1 MAPEPLDELEAKLDP
16 WGRAVFKMLR
26 EENAQQR
33 RQLEANAQQVAAL
46 TAQLG
51 LVTEQLANQ
60 TELLEDFRRRLFGN
74 RSEKLPTVKEELR
87 RRIDPA
93 ELTVD
98 GTPMPEDPEARAK
111 EKRRKSRKAG
121 EARRKS
127 KRGLRKGLPVILE
140 EKSVTAEQLPEGYTL
155 EDFRKLGD
163 GKIVGLVEHV
173 REHLVIQRFV
183 LETLISKDGEQIITA
198 EGPPTVVDGGHYGP
212 GLYAHVVV
220 SRCDDIM
227 PLYGNEK
234 ALERAGFPIARSTL
248 CTIFHRAAEQLR
260 LIYDEIRRV
269 VRAGRYVHADETT
282 QRVLDKEH
290 CLKGWMWVML
300 SQQAIAYHYSDHR
313 NSDTARELLGDTTG
327 NLTIDGYSAYTCLG
341 EKDAKRERSGCWGHG
356 RRKFLDAIP
365 EGVKE
370 HENHEVLAMIADLY
384 QIESDAEERGILGTS
399 EHLELRQSKSA
410 RTVKSIWKWVDA
422 RSGKH
427 SPKSKM
433 AKALTY
439 ATKQRAHLERFLYDP
454 KLVLDN
460 NRAERALRIVAL
472 GRKRSLFAG
481 SAEHAQNLAVLH
493 SIVATCRLHQVN
505 PYEYIRDLLIRIQTH
520 PASRIGELMPWRWKR
535 LKE

>member
-1 MAPEPLDELEAKLDP
+1 MAHEPLDELEAKLDP

-26 EENAQQR
+26 EENVHQR
-33 RQLEANAQQVAAL
+33 RQLEANAQQIAAL

-341 EKDAKRERSGCWGHG
+341 EKDARRERSGCWGHYLELVVIWHQESLAHAARVFSGSYEVAAPDNSTKEVVQPACPSDPCRMQSTGSRSRRFGRGASG
-356 RRKFLDAIP
+356 RR
-365 EGVKE
+365 GR
-370 HENHEVLAMIADLY
+370 LA
-384 QIESDAEERGILGTS
+384 STS
-399 EHLELRQSKSA
+399 IGH
-410 RTVKSIWKWVDA
+410 
-422 RSGKH
+422 
-427 SPKSKM
+427 
-433 AKALTY
+433 
-439 ATKQRAHLERFLYDP
+439 
-454 KLVLDN
+454 
-460 NRAERALRIVAL
+460 
-472 GRKRSLFAG
+472 AG
-481 SAEHAQNLAVLH
+481 S
-493 SIVATCRLHQVN
+493 IATARRRESTL
-505 PYEYIRDLLIRIQTH
+505 
-520 PASRIGELMPWRWKR
+520 SRV
-535 LKE
+535 

>member
-1 MAPEPLDELEAKLDP
+1 MAPEALDELEAKLDP
-16 WGRAVFKMLR
+16 AARFVVATLR
-26 EENAQQR
+26 DENAQQR
-33 RQLEANAQQVAAL
+33 KQLDANIEQIRILSEQIVILTEQVADL
-46 TAQLG
+46 T
-51 LVTEQLANQ
+51 
-60 TELLEDFRRRLFGN
+60 RRLFGKH
-74 RSEKLPTVKEELR
+74 SEKLPTVPEELR

-98 GTPMPEDPEARAK
+98 GTQMPEEPEARAK

-121 EARRKS
+121 EAKRKG
-127 KRGLRKGLPVILE
+127 KRGLRKGLPVIVE

-155 EDFRKLGD
+155 EDFRKLGN
-163 GKIVGLVEHV
+163 GKLVGLVEHV

-183 LETLISKDGEQIITA
+183 LETLISKDGERIITA

-248 CTIFHRAAEQLR
+248 CTMFHRAAEQLR
-260 LIYDEIRRV
+260 PIYDEIRRV

-341 EKDAKRERSGCWGHG
+341 EKDAKRERSGCWGHA
-356 RRKFLDAIP
+356 RRKMLEAIP

-370 HENHEVLAMIADLY
+370 HENHEVLAMIANLY
-384 QIESDAEERGILGTS
+384 QIESEAEARGILGTQ
-399 EHLELRQSKSA
+399 EHLELRQSKSQ
-410 RTVKSIWKWVDA
+410 RIVKAIWKWVDA
-422 RSGKH
+422 RVGKH
-427 SPKSKM
+427 SPASKM
-433 AKALTY
+433 SKALSY
-439 ATKQRAHLERFLYDP
+439 ATKQRERLERFLHNP
-454 KLVLDN
+454 KLGLDN
-460 NRAERALRIVAL
+460 NPAERALRIVAL
-472 GRKRSLFAG
+472 GRNRSLFAG
-481 SAEHAQNLAVLH
+481 SSEHAQNLAELH

-505 PYEYIRDLLIRIQTH
+505 PYEYIRDLLIRVQTH

-535 LKE
+535 LNE

>member
-1 MAPEPLDELEAKLDP
+1 MAPEALDELEAKLDP
-16 WGRAVFKMLR
+16 AARFVVATLR
-26 EENAQQR
+26 DENAQQR
-33 RQLEANAQQVAAL
+33 KQLDANIEQIRILADQIVILTEQVADL
-46 TAQLG
+46 T
-51 LVTEQLANQ
+51 
-60 TELLEDFRRRLFGN
+60 RRLFGN

-87 RRIDPA
+87 RRVDPE

-98 GTPMPEDPEARAK
+98 GTPMPTELEARAK

-121 EARRKS
+121 ESERKR
-127 KRGLRKGLPVILE
+127 KRGLRKNIPVVVE

-155 EDFRKLGD
+155 DDFRKLGD
-163 GKIVGLVEHV
+163 GKIATHVEHV
-173 REHLVIQRFV
+173 REHLVIQRFA
-183 LETLISKDGEQIITA
+183 LETLISKDGEHIITA
-198 EGPPTVVDGGHYGP
+198 EGPASVIDGGHYGP
-212 GLYAHVVV
+212 GLHAHVVV

-248 CTIFHRAAEQLR
+248 CMMFHRTAEQLR
-260 LIYDEIRRV
+260 AIYEEIRRV

-327 NLTIDGYSAYTCLG
+327 TLTIDGYSAYTCLG

-356 RRKFLDAIP
+356 RRKFLEAIP

-410 RTVKSIWKWVDA
+410 RIVKAIWKWVDV
-422 RSGKH
+422 RVGKH